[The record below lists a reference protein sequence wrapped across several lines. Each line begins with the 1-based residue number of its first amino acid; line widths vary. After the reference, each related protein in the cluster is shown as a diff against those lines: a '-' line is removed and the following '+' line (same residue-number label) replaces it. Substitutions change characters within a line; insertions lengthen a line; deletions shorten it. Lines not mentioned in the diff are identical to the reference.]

1 MTPRID
7 AGSGDST
14 FSVLL
19 PTIATRRKR
28 NRARWRPFQ
37 AAFLAILVSACG
49 DTSNWS
55 VTDTAEAGDLFLA
68 PAQIEMDNNT
78 TRALSLNLSFSDGRV
93 SKFTGPV
100 TWSSSSPAVV
110 AVLENGEVSA
120 RLPGTSTITA
130 RTTRG
135 TASANVRVL
144 PVNADLRLVVPDSIA
159 VPAGLDGG
167 TLVTARVV
175 DVTGAPVSGL
185 QVDFSVLAGSA
196 SMSPAQVF
204 TDQHGFARTTFTS
217 GTVATEILAEVSSPG
232 LEASGSSAAAAPG
245 NGQGKGPLK
254 KEFRARVKASHPH
267 LVTIAPDP
275 VRMDLGQAT
284 SLEATVEDAFG
295 NTITNPSIAWS
306 SSDTKVVQV
315 DSESGRITAQT
326 TGLATIRATASDDS
340 GASAEGTSMVEVAG
354 SSATRLDL
362 TLGDQQSA
370 LVGETLLN
378 PLALRVLDASG
389 SGVAGVAVSWAV
401 VEGSATL
408 GASTTSTDP
417 SGATS
422 VSVRLGS
429 EAGRVRVRA
438 SANSLSPITYTLEAV
453 PGAVTSVQV
462 TPSGSEVVAGESV
475 ALSAAAVDRFGNIV
489 PGGSY
494 VWASSNAQ
502 VASVTSAGVV
512 SGNAAGNAT
521 VSARRDGV
529 TGSAAIAVT
538 ATPTD
543 GGGDGGSG
551 GDDGSDPTPTSLH
564 VSAAGSTN
572 LTALG
577 QSVQLTVTARDANGS
592 AVSTP
597 PVTWSTSNSSVATVN
612 SSGLVTA
619 NAVGT
624 ALISV
629 MASCC
634 TADEITIGVSQQV
647 ASVAVSPGSAYL
659 TAGSNQSF
667 VADPRDGNGH
677 PVPGLSINW
686 SSSNTSVATVNGS
699 GTVSAVGAGSA
710 SIRASAAGV
719 TGQGTV
725 SVTAGGT
732 SGSSS
737 YPNEPTGYATRFN
750 DGFDY
755 SGVSLNEPWFE
766 INGSNLNGRFALGGR
781 PSISR
786 ENNGQP
792 FNSNSAFR
800 AFYPGGMPGGH
811 DAARLAI
818 PLSGTTPGGFYLA
831 YTMRLPQEWHTM
843 ANELQNGIKHVI
855 PWVIPSDGSEVR
867 PLGWSGMAQNP
878 RGDNR
883 YRIGFTLENIS
894 PETFRRYNIPYVN
907 EAASEFGK
915 GDWIMVELH
924 VRFDSSGPGT
934 GLIELFVNG
943 NLVAREVNARVP
955 VERLRNVTI
964 AGTYGGGIGNVPHD
978 MWYDVGHFY
987 VSTPGG

>member
-1 MTPRID
+1 
-7 AGSGDST
+7 
-14 FSVLL
+14 
-19 PTIATRRKR
+19 
-28 NRARWRPFQ
+28 
-37 AAFLAILVSACG
+37 
-49 DTSNWS
+49 
-55 VTDTAEAGDLFLA
+55 
-68 PAQIEMDNNT
+68 
-78 TRALSLNLSFSDGRV
+78 
-93 SKFTGPV
+93 
-100 TWSSSSPAVV
+100 
-110 AVLENGEVSA
+110 
-120 RLPGTSTITA
+120 
-130 RTTRG
+130 
-135 TASANVRVL
+135 
-144 PVNADLRLVVPDSIA
+144 
-159 VPAGLDGG
+159 
-167 TLVTARVV
+167 
-175 DVTGAPVSGL
+175 
-185 QVDFSVLAGSA
+185 
-196 SMSPAQVF
+196 
-204 TDQHGFARTTFTS
+204 
-217 GTVATEILAEVSSPG
+217 
-232 LEASGSSAAAAPG
+232 
-245 NGQGKGPLK
+245 
-254 KEFRARVKASHPH
+254 
-267 LVTIAPDP
+267 
-275 VRMDLGQAT
+275 
-284 SLEATVEDAFG
+284 
-295 NTITNPSIAWS
+295 
-306 SSDTKVVQV
+306 V

-667 VADPRDGNGH
+667 SADARDANGH

-737 YPNEPTGYATRFN
+737 YPNEPAGWVARAESDFNYAGINYN
-750 DGFDY
+750 DPYFDLVGSSW
-755 SGVSLNEPWFE
+755 SGRMNQ
-766 INGSNLNGRFALGGR
+766 GGR
-781 PSISR
+781 PSLHHGDGPAS
-786 ENNGQP
+786 
-792 FNSNSAFR
+792 SSSYFR

-811 DAARLAI
+811 DAARVGVSA
-818 PLSGTTPGGFYLA
+818 PNPGGGFYLS
-831 YTMRLPQEWHTM
+831 YTMRLAQEWHTT
-843 ANELQNGIKHVI
+843 ANELGNGIKHVI
-855 PWVIPSDGSEVR
+855 PWVVPSDGSQVI
-867 PLGWSGMAQNP
+867 PLGWTTIAQNP
-878 RGDNR
+878 AGDGR
-883 YRIGFTLENIS
+883 YRATYTLESVS
-894 PETFRRYNIPYVN
+894 PTTFRRHDIPFVN
-907 EAASEFGK
+907 ESAALFNK
-915 GDWIMVELH
+915 GEWIQVELL
-924 VRFDSSGPGT
+924 VRFDQASPGT
-934 GLIELFVNG
+934 GHIELFVNG
-943 NLVAREVNARVP
+943 VLTGRMTNAPIP
-955 VERLRNVTI
+955 VERLRNLTI
-964 AGTYGGGIGNVPHD
+964 AGTYGGGIGDVPHD
-978 MWYDVGHFY
+978 MWYDIAHFY
-987 VSTPGG
+987 VSSPQG